1 MKKLLSLLLAAV
13 MILSLAGCGNKGGS
27 TTAPASSET
36 TTKAAETTEPQT
48 TEPETTE
55 PETEAQPPE
64 QPEDGLPALG
74 DTVEGF
80 TVKAVRDF
88 PLVGATLILFEHDRT
103 GAELMYIANNDTNR
117 VFDLTFFTRAIDNTG
132 LPHVFEHSTLDG
144 SAKYPSKALFFNLSY
159 QTYNTYMNAM
169 TSTLDTTYPVASLSE
184 AQLLKYADFYTD
196 SCFNPLIMEDESIFL
211 EEAWRYRLADK
222 DDELTIEGTVYSEMK
237 GARTLT
243 SSAYTNFLRAA
254 FPGSTIGNVSGGEP
268 ENIPEMT
275 WESLRAYHDKYY
287 HPSNCIAY
295 LYGQFE
301 DYSAFLKLLDEAF
314 APYEK
319 REFTFEDADY
329 KALTE
334 SVTTSVAFPVEA
346 GSDTDNSS
354 AIYYAFICPGANGNE
369 KEELILNTLTDLMV
383 ADGSNLMLTLKRV
396 LPSGRFATYIELDG
410 PEDMIVFY
418 ADNVNA
424 KDASTFR
431 STVDAALK
439 DIAEN
444 GFSADLVDG
453 IVSSLELSTKLTGE
467 GDDLGVNLI
476 STFASYYASTGDPF
490 GYVGYVDAMDL
501 LREWNEQGLYKKAVS
516 DWLLNGA
523 TTVLCS
529 TYPEAGKR
537 EELDAAEKARLAE
550 VKAAMSEEEL
560 QAIID
565 FTNAEEEED
574 DASEYVKQL
583 QAVTVSSLPEE
594 VRVYD
599 VSEATGDDN
608 VRYINATADV
618 DGVGSPI
625 LLLDASGLPQ
635 EDILWFHL
643 YTDLVGSM
651 STKKHIRDDLALLST
666 RYLYDGEIRLSL
678 IDDADDED
686 GFRPC
691 LRAGWTA
698 ADEDLAA
705 GYDLIYEILF
715 ETDFS
720 DEENLSGL
728 ITKFKA
734 SLKSSITGSP
744 YNVMIYRAM
753 GYYSSLYRYYSYFN
767 SFDYYAFLEEAEAMM
782 AEKPSEVI
790 SKLESIQ
797 KYFHNRTN
805 AAMLYAGSAE
815 GIAVND
821 ELAKAFVAKLDTA
834 EIKNESYDLP
844 APARREALIV
854 DSNVQYNGYVADY
867 ATMEME
873 GYTGDL
879 DAVSSIL
886 SDTYLYPMLRDQ
898 YGAYGVMTGFIEDS
912 GAYVV
917 SYRDP
922 NVKQTF
928 EVYEGISAFVKDL
941 EMDQEELDGYI
952 LSSYAYYAKAGGE
965 LSGAKG
971 AAIDALIGEDQ
982 ELNLEYMKELKQLSA
997 DSINAYADAYEK
1009 LCSEGVLF
1017 TAGGASVIN
1026 ENADLY
1032 DAILNPFGAGEESDF
1047 EFEDVPEDHENY
1059 EAVWFAYDNELMD
1072 SVSETEFGV
1081 DAETTYGEL
1090 AIALYVF
1097 GFGEIPSDAEDARDA
1112 LAQYAIMS
1120 KSIATDEKLT
1130 AAMTET
1136 CLKAFSM
1143 AIGAKYSKDSSAG
1156 DTVLTRGQLAQKLL
1170 DYYNYLETI
1179 M

>member
-13 MILSLAGCGNKGGS
+13 MILSLAGCGSQGET
-27 TTAPASSET
+27 TTAPAATET
-36 TTKAAETTEPQT
+36 TTKAAPETTAPVT

-64 QPEDGLPALG
+64 EPDDGLPRVG
-74 DTVEGF
+74 QTVEGF
-80 TVKAVRDF
+80 TVKEVREF
-88 PLVGATLILFEHDRT
+88 PLVGATLVLFEHDRT
-103 GAELMYIANNDTNR
+103 GAELMYIANSDTNR
-117 VFDLTFFTRAIDNTG
+117 VFDLTFFTRAVDNSG

-184 AQLLKYADFYTD
+184 AQLLKYADYYTD
-196 SCFNPLIMEDESIFL
+196 SCFNPMIMEDESIFL

-237 GARTLT
+237 GARTLA

-275 WESLRAYHDKYY
+275 WEGLRAYHEEYY

-319 REFTFEDADY
+319 REFNFADDGY
-329 KALTE
+329 QALTE

-354 AIYYAFICPGANGNE
+354 AMYYAFICPGANADE

-383 ADGSNLMLTLKRV
+383 ADGSNLMLTLKRAI
-396 LPSGRFATYIELDG
+396 PSGKFATYIELDG

-418 ADNVNA
+418 ADNVNP
-424 KDASTFR
+424 KDAGTFR
-431 STVDAALK
+431 ATVDAALK

-453 IVSSLELSTKLTGE
+453 IVASLELSTKLTGE
-467 GDDLGVNLI
+467 SSDIGVDLI
-476 STFASYYASTGDPF
+476 STLASYYASTGDPF
-490 GYVGYVDAMDL
+490 GYLGYVDAMDM

-516 DWLLNGA
+516 DWLLNCDV
-523 TTVLCS
+523 TVLCS
-529 TYPEAGKR
+529 TYPEPGKR

-565 FTNAEEEED
+565 FTNREDEDD
-574 DASEYVKQL
+574 DASEYVRQL

-594 VRVYD
+594 CRVFE
-599 VSEATGDDN
+599 VSDTTGDDK
-608 VRYINATADV
+608 VRYINATAEV

-625 LLLDASGLPQ
+625 LLLDASGLAQ

-678 IDDADDED
+678 IDTDTGD

-705 GYDLIYEILF
+705 GYDLMYEILF

-728 ITKFKA
+728 ISKFKA
-734 SLKSSITGSP
+734 SLKSSITSSP

-753 GYYSSLYRYYSYFN
+753 GYYSPLYRYYSYFN

-782 AEKPSEVI
+782 AEKPADVI

-805 AAMLYAGSAE
+805 AAMLYAGSTE
-815 GIAVND
+815 GIAVN
-821 ELAKAFVAKLDTA
+821 EPLAKAFVAKLDEE
-834 EIKNESYDLP
+834 EIKSVDYDLP

-854 DSNVQYNGYVADY
+854 DSNVQYNGLVADY
-867 ATMEME
+867 ATMEMD

-886 SDTYLYPMLRDQ
+886 SDSYLYPMLRDQ
-898 YGAYGVMTGFIEDS
+898 YGAYGVMTGFITDS

-922 NVKQTF
+922 NVKETF
-928 EVYEGISAFVKDL
+928 EVYDGISAFVKDL
-941 EMDQEELDGYI
+941 EMDQDELDGYI
-952 LSSYAYYAKAGGE
+952 LSSYAYYAKAEGE
-965 LSGAKG
+965 LSGAKA
-971 AAIDALIGEDQ
+971 AAIDALIDEDQ
-982 ELNLEYMKELKQLSA
+982 ELNLTYMKDLKQLSA

-1009 LCSEGVLF
+1009 LCSEGVMF
-1017 TAGGASVIN
+1017 TAGGAAVIN

-1032 DAILNPFGAGEESDF
+1032 DAILNPFGAVEQPKV

-1059 EAVWFAYDNELMD
+1059 EAVYAAYEYEFMVP
-1072 SVSETEFGV
+1072 VSETEFGV
-1081 DAETTYGEL
+1081 DEEATYGDL
-1090 AIALYVF
+1090 AYALYVI
-1097 GFGEIPSDAEDARDA
+1097 GFGELPSSLEGARDE
-1112 LAQYAIMS
+1112 LAEYNIM
-1120 KSIATDEKLT
+1120 KTSIAVDEKLT
-1130 AAMTET
+1130 AAMLET
-1136 CLKAFSM
+1136 SMKTFSM
-1143 AIGAKYSKDSSAG
+1143 AVGAKYSKDSSAG
-1156 DTVLTRGQLAQKLL
+1156 DTVVTRGQLAQKLW
-1170 DYYNYLETI
+1170 DFLEPYV
-1179 M
+1179 